1 MRYGKQCTCSQWLGP
16 HTFACA
22 HGSSKSDGGASAASG
37 DSHTTA
43 QSLARGKSRQVR
55 EHSSAAS
62 ALLALATEDPVA
74 TVRATAMG
82 ALSRL
87 VSGGVLSES
96 HDASIVAMLQ
106 RMYDVVD
113 VAGGDTDHAVREAAL
128 TLAVRWLSSLS
139 MLLFRSLSPISQLFL

>member
-1 MRYGKQCTCSQWLGP
+1 
-16 HTFACA
+16 
-22 HGSSKSDGGASAASG
+22 
-37 DSHTTA
+37 
-43 QSLARGKSRQVR
+43 
-55 EHSSAAS
+55 
-62 ALLALATEDPVA
+62 
-74 TVRATAMG
+74 MG

-139 MLLFRSLSPISQLFL
+139 MLLFRSFHRYHSSSCDWLSTRHFPPHVYLIYVSRFHRTHPSKSVSARGKSSHNLH